1 MTANLFESL
10 MAIFPNLHRKVEAR
24 RGFHEQVTVPAMAIV
39 SKLQGLASTFSLD
52 MASGDFPNCRRLTRN
67 DLKKITAIDL
77 ETGKTLKHGSAIVRD
92 REGAIGD
99 LVLPLE
105 PGLRRV
111 REGGSAIDLR
121 METWLVKL
129 DERLGTRE

>member
-1 MTANLFESL
+1 M
-10 MAIFPNLHRKVEAR
+10 
-24 RGFHEQVTVPAMAIV
+24 G
-39 SKLQGLASTFSLD
+39 
-52 MASGDFPNCRRLTRN
+52 SGDFPNCRRITRN

-92 REGAIGD
+92 REGGIGD

-105 PGLRRV
+105 PDLRRV

-121 METWLVKL
+121 KGTWLVRL
-129 DERLGTRE
+129 DKSLGTREARTSEQSVQM